1 MFVFPSVCVGAESL
15 YLRFKNYP
23 VVSVLVSDPVNQ
35 SQNEKVKAAGLKQA
49 IEKAFLERKS
59 TRFQI
64 ASASENADILIETA
78 VTEYY
83 WTNHDPVDMLVGIG
97 ATAMD
102 AAVVENYARLQADMI
117 VKDAKKGSVL
127 WRDRLMAT
135 ITGGKLTE
143 ENAPDLINEDL
154 GKVFVRTCFG
164 KKKAG

>member
-1 MFVFPSVCVGAESL
+1 MKIFFLRPAVLIFLTAMFVFPSVCVGAESL

-83 WTNHDPVDMLVGIG
+83 
-97 ATAMD
+97 
-102 AAVVENYARLQADMI
+102 
-117 VKDAKKGSVL
+117 
-127 WRDRLMAT
+127 
-135 ITGGKLTE
+135 
-143 ENAPDLINEDL
+143 
-154 GKVFVRTCFG
+154 
-164 KKKAG
+164 